1 MRGLVLVTG
10 ATGLIGRYVVEQL
23 LERGTSVRVLAR
35 DPSRLA
41 QPVQQRADIV
51 QGALTDRATLERAV
65 DGVGL
70 VVHLAACARAWS
82 SDPDEFTAVNVRGV
96 ELLLA
101 AATRARVARVVHVS
115 TVLTLPELWSG
126 PAGMAAETTP
136 YVATKLAG
144 EQLVDRW
151 AASGR
156 DAVVVHPTRVYGP
169 GPMNDANGVTRLV
182 AMYLSWPIACHLDD
196 GDVLANYVHAADV
209 AAGILLA
216 AGRGRSG
223 AHYVLGGENSSLRG
237 LLGLVGE
244 LSGVRRPL
252 VGIPRPAAI
261 AAAHA
266 AVLWGRMGGSTV
278 MTPAWVRS
286 CLTDQRVS
294 SEAAGRDLGY
304 RPRSLRQGLE
314 ETIAWLRPQLPA
326 AS

>member
-1 MRGLVLVTG
+1 MSRPVLVTG

-23 LERGTSVRVLAR
+23 LERGTSVRVLVR
-35 DPSRLA
+35 DASRLA
-41 QPVQQRADIV
+41 APVRRCVDI
-51 QGALTDRATLERAV
+51 ALGSMTDRATVERAV
-65 DGVGL
+65 DGVEL

-82 SDPDEFTAVNVRGV
+82 PDPDEFTAVNVRGV
-96 ELLLA
+96 ELLLT

-115 TVLTLPELWSG
+115 TVLTRPELRVGSARSG
-126 PAGMAAETTP
+126 AETTP

-169 GPMNDANGVTRLV
+169 GPMNDANGVTRLI
-182 AMYLSWPIACHLDD
+182 ALYLSWPIACRLED

-216 AGRGRSG
+216 AAQGRSG
-223 AHYVLGGENSSLRG
+223 ARYILGGENSSLRG
-237 LLGLVGE
+237 LLNLAGDI
-244 LSGVRRPL
+244 SGIRRPL
-252 VGIPRPAAI
+252 VGIPRGAAM

-266 AVLWGRMGGSTV
+266 AVLWGRVGGSTPI
-278 MTPAWVRS
+278 TPAWLRTYF
-286 CLTDQRVS
+286 TDQRVS
-294 SEAAGRDLGY
+294 SEAASRELSY

-314 ETIAWLRPQLPA
+314 ETIAWLRPQLPS